1 MRQELFCV
9 LGVLCG
15 PERSCAAPSKHARVP
30 VGLTA
35 IKALRA
41 GKTYDACSACLTSS
55 DHTGEPAMPEP
66 IIAWQ
71 CIGCGKL
78 EAPQTCIG
86 VCEDRKVELLPA
98 HHHAEAIAQLDDARN
113 ALAQWHNLAHR
124 LLDRKSTRLNSS
136 H

>member
-1 MRQELFCV
+1 
-9 LGVLCG
+9 
-15 PERSCAAPSKHARVP
+15 
-30 VGLTA
+30 
-35 IKALRA
+35 
-41 GKTYDACSACLTSS
+41 
-55 DHTGEPAMPEP
+55 MPEP

-113 ALAQWHNLAHR
+113 ALAHWHNLAHR
-124 LLDRKSTRLNSS
+124 LLQTTTHDDEWERSYRAFPAQMRAQLAQQERASGVRGNSVS
-136 H
+136 VGVSSGGR

>member
-1 MRQELFCV
+1 
-9 LGVLCG
+9 
-15 PERSCAAPSKHARVP
+15 
-30 VGLTA
+30 
-35 IKALRA
+35 
-41 GKTYDACSACLTSS
+41 
-55 DHTGEPAMPEP
+55 MPEP

-124 LLDRKSTRLNSS
+124 LLQTTPHRSEEHTSELQSLMRISYAVFCLKKKKQKQLPIHQTTHNTTN
-136 H
+136 